1 MVVQRNVRQQ
11 ELAFRNKLMSLE
23 SNQGQEEE
31 EEEEEEEEKMIRNV
45 VS

>member
-1 MVVQRNVRQQ
+1 MGFGSQTVQRNVKQQ
-11 ELAFRNKLMSLE
+11 ELEFRNKLMSLE

-31 EEEEEEEEKMIRNV
+31 EEKMIRNV

>member
-1 MVVQRNVRQQ
+1 MVQRNVKQR
-11 ELAFRNKLMSLE
+11 ELEFRNKLMSLE

-31 EEEEEEEEKMIRNV
+31 EEEEKMIRNV

>member
-1 MVVQRNVRQQ
+1 MGFGGQMVQRNVKQQ
-11 ELAFRNKLMSLE
+11 ELEFRNKLMSLE

-31 EEEEEEEEKMIRNV
+31 EEEKMIRNV